1 MKITKTT
8 FPAILM
14 LLFCVNC
21 FAQSKQSD
29 NNLNK
34 KVQQIFEYDNTQNWE
49 ALRNSFADT
58 MKIFSLN
65 GVPIINN
72 PDTLIAFYKANYQKF
87 PKEHSTIEQTITIGN
102 KIIIKEKITGHND
115 NVPIYDVLIFE
126 FKENKITGAWIIF
139 EK

>member
-1 MKITKTT
+1 MKTIKTT
-8 FPAILM
+8 ITAIVSF
-14 LLFCVNC
+14 LFCVNC

-34 KVQQIFEYDNTQNWE
+34 KVQQIFEYDNSQNWE

-58 MKIFSLN
+58 MQIFSLN
-65 GVPIINN
+65 GVALINN
-72 PDTLIAFYKANYQKF
+72 PDTLMAFYKANYQKF

-102 KIIIKEKITGHND
+102 KIMVKEKITGHGNAP
-115 NVPIYDVLIFE
+115 VYDVLIFE
-126 FKENKITGAWIIF
+126 FKDNKIVSAWIIF

>member
-1 MKITKTT
+1 MKTIKTT
-8 FPAILM
+8 IPAILL

-34 KVQQIFEYDNTQNWE
+34 KVQQIFEYNNTQNWK

-58 MKIFSLN
+58 MQIFSLN
-65 GVPIINN
+65 GVVLINN
-72 PDTLIAFYKANYQKF
+72 PDTLMAFYKANYQKF

-102 KIIIKEKITGHND
+102 KIIVKEKIIGHGNAP
-115 NVPIYDVLIFE
+115 VYDVLIFE
-126 FKENKITGAWIIF
+126 FKDNKIESAWIIF